1 MSQQSQILDT
11 LAVIGVGLIGGS
23 LAGAL
28 KKRGAVGTVVGCGR
42 SEKNLEIALTRGL
55 IDQYT
60 TDLGQA
66 VAAADLVL
74 LGTPVGTL
82 GDLLPR
88 IVGHL
93 KPGAILT
100 DAGSVKGDVVE
111 IARAVLGSHYSQFVP
126 AHPIA
131 GRERSGAEAADAD
144 LFRNHW
150 VVLTPTEDTEPQAVE
165 TVRQMWERVDAN
177 VRFMDTGT
185 HDQILGVT
193 SHLPHAVAYAL
204 VAQLADL
211 DSSDDYSSMTAGG
224 FLDITR
230 VASSDPVMWRD
241 IFMHN
246 AQITADL
253 IQDHRAVLKR
263 LEDLTRSKDAAGL
276 EAWFRSAKELRS
288 QLKSA
293 KTGDE

>member
-1 MSQQSQILDT
+1 MSQQGQILDT

-28 KKRGAVGTVVGCGR
+28 KMRGAVGTVVGCGR
-42 SEKNLEIALTRGL
+42 SVENLETALARGL
-55 IDQYT
+55 IDRYT
-60 TDLGQA
+60 TDLVEA

-74 LGTPVGTL
+74 LATPVGSL
-82 GDLLPR
+82 ADLLPR
-88 IVGHL
+88 IVEHL
-93 KPGAILT
+93 KPGAVLT
-100 DAGSVKGDVVE
+100 DAGSVKGDIVE
-111 IARAVLGSHYSQFVP
+111 ITRAALGSHFPQFVP

-150 VVLTPTEDTEPQAVE
+150 VVLTPTHDTEPQAVE
-165 TVRQMWERVDAN
+165 TVRQMWECVEAK
-177 VRFMDTGT
+177 VRFMDARA
-185 HDQILGVT
+185 HDQILGMT

-211 DSSDDYSSMTAGG
+211 DSSEDYSSMTAGG

-263 LEDLTRSKDAAGL
+263 LEDLIRSNDAAGL
-276 EAWFRSAKELRS
+276 EAWFRAAKELRS

>member
-1 MSQQSQILDT
+1 MSQRGPILDT

-23 LAGAL
+23 LSGAL

-42 SEKNLEIALTRGL
+42 SEENLEIALTRGL
-55 IDQYT
+55 IDRYT

-66 VAAADLVL
+66 VGAADLVL
-74 LGTPVGTL
+74 LATPVGSL
-82 GDLLPR
+82 ADLLPR
-88 IVGHL
+88 IAGHL

-111 IARAVLGSHYSQFVP
+111 VARAVLGSHFSQFVP

-150 VVLTPTEDTEPQAVE
+150 VVLTPTHDTELQAVE
-165 TVRQMWERVDAN
+165 TVKQMWECVEAK
-177 VRFMDTGT
+177 VRYMDTRA
-185 HDQILGVT
+185 HDQILGMT
-193 SHLPHAVAYAL
+193 SHLPHAAAYAL
-204 VAQLADL
+204 MAQLADL
-211 DSSDDYSSMTAGG
+211 DSSEDYSSMTAGG

-230 VASSDPVMWRD
+230 VASSDPIMWRD

-263 LEDLTRSKDAAGL
+263 LEDLIRSKDAAGL
-276 EAWFRSAKELRS
+276 EAWFRTAKELRS

>member
-1 MSQQSQILDT
+1 MSQQGQILDT
-11 LAVIGVGLIGGS
+11 VAVIGVGLIGGS

-28 KKRGAVGTVVGCGR
+28 KKRGAVGTVVGFGR
-42 SEKNLEIALTRGL
+42 SVENLETALVRGL

-60 TDLGQA
+60 TDLVEA

-74 LGTPVGTL
+74 LATPVGSL
-82 GDLLPR
+82 ADLLPR
-88 IVGHL
+88 IVKHL

-111 IARAVLGSHYSQFVP
+111 VVRAVLGSHFSQFVP

-131 GRERSGAEAADAD
+131 GRERSGAEAADVD

-150 VVLTPTEDTEPQAVE
+150 VVLTPTDDTESQAVE
-165 TVRQMWERVDAN
+165 TVRQMWECVEAK
-177 VRFMDTGT
+177 VRFMDTRA
-185 HDQILGVT
+185 HDQILGMT

-204 VAQLADL
+204 VAQLADF
-211 DSSDDYSSMTAGG
+211 DSSEDYSSMTAGG

-230 VASSDPVMWRD
+230 VASSDPIMWRD

-263 LEDLTRSKDAAGL
+263 LEDLIRSKDAAGL
-276 EAWFRSAKELRS
+276 EAWFRTAKELRS

-293 KTGDE
+293 KTEDE

>member
-1 MSQQSQILDT
+1 MSQQGQILDT
-11 LAVIGVGLIGGS
+11 VAVIGVGLIGGS

-28 KKRGAVGTVVGCGR
+28 KKRGAVGTVVGFGR
-42 SEKNLEIALTRGL
+42 SVENLETALVRGL

-60 TDLGQA
+60 TDLVEA

-74 LGTPVGTL
+74 LATPVGSL
-82 GDLLPR
+82 ADLLPR
-88 IVGHL
+88 IVKHL

-100 DAGSVKGDVVE
+100 DAGSVKADVVE
-111 IARAVLGSHYSQFVP
+111 GARAVLGSHFSQFVP

-131 GRERSGAEAADAD
+131 GRERSGAEAADVD

-150 VVLTPTEDTEPQAVE
+150 VVLTPTDDTESQAVE
-165 TVRQMWERVDAN
+165 TVRQMWECVEAK
-177 VRFMDTGT
+177 VRFMDTRA
-185 HDQILGVT
+185 HDQILGMT

-204 VAQLADL
+204 VAQLADF
-211 DSSDDYSSMTAGG
+211 DSSEDYSSMTAGG

-230 VASSDPVMWRD
+230 VASSDPIMWRD

-263 LEDLTRSKDAAGL
+263 LEDLIRSKDAAGL
-276 EAWFRSAKELRS
+276 EAWFRATRELRS

-293 KTGDE
+293 KTEDE

>member
-42 SEKNLEIALTRGL
+42 SEENLEIALTRGL

-74 LGTPVGTL
+74 LATPVGSL
-82 GDLLPR
+82 ADLLPR
-88 IVGHL
+88 IAGHL

-111 IARAVLGSHYSQFVP
+111 VARAVLGSHFSQFVP

-177 VRFMDTGT
+177 VRFMDSVT
-185 HDQILGVT
+185 HDQILGMT

-211 DSSDDYSSMTAGG
+211 DSSEDYSSMTAGG

-241 IFMHN
+241 IFVHN

-253 IQDHRAVLKR
+253 IQDHRAVLMR
-263 LEDLTRSKDAAGL
+263 LEDLIRSKDAAGL

>member
-1 MSQQSQILDT
+1 VSQQGQILDT

-28 KKRGAVGTVVGCGR
+28 KQRGAVGTVVGCGR
-42 SEKNLEIALTRGL
+42 SKENLETALSRGL

-60 TDLGQA
+60 TDLGEA
-66 VAAADLVL
+66 VIAADLVL
-74 LGTPVGTL
+74 LATPVGSL
-82 GDLLPR
+82 ADLLPR
-88 IVGHL
+88 IAGHL

-111 IARAVLGSHYSQFVP
+111 VARAVLGSNFSQFVP

-150 VVLTPTEDTEPQAVE
+150 VVLTPTDDTAPQAVE
-165 TVRQMWERVDAN
+165 TVRLMWERVDAK

-185 HDQILGVT
+185 HDQILGMT

-211 DSSDDYSSMTAGG
+211 DSNKDYSSMTAGG

-246 AQITADL
+246 PQIAADL
-253 IQDHRAVLKR
+253 IRDYRSVLMR
-263 LEDLTRSKDAAGL
+263 LEDLIRSKDAAGL

>member
-1 MSQQSQILDT
+1 MSQQGQILDT

-28 KKRGAVGTVVGCGR
+28 KMRGAVGTVVGCGR
-42 SEKNLEIALTRGL
+42 SVENLETALARGL
-55 IDQYT
+55 IDRYT
-60 TDLGQA
+60 TDLVEA

-74 LGTPVGTL
+74 LATPVGSL
-82 GDLLPR
+82 ADLLPR
-88 IVGHL
+88 IVEHL
-93 KPGAILT
+93 KPGAVLT
-100 DAGSVKGDVVE
+100 DAGSVKGDIVE
-111 IARAVLGSHYSQFVP
+111 ITRAALGSHFPQFVP

-150 VVLTPTEDTEPQAVE
+150 VVLTPTHDTEPQAVE
-165 TVRQMWERVDAN
+165 TVRQMWECVEAK
-177 VRFMDTGT
+177 VRFMDARA
-185 HDQILGVT
+185 HDQILGMT

-211 DSSDDYSSMTAGG
+211 DSSEDYSSMTAGG

-263 LEDLTRSKDAAGL
+263 LEDLIRSRDAAGL
-276 EAWFRSAKELRS
+276 EAWFRAAKELRS

>member
-74 LGTPVGTL
+74 LATPVGSL
-82 GDLLPR
+82 ADLLPR
-88 IVGHL
+88 IAGHL
-93 KPGAILT
+93 KPGAILS

-111 IARAVLGSHYSQFVP
+111 VARAVLGSHFSQFVP

-185 HDQILGVT
+185 HDQILGMT

>member
-1 MSQQSQILDT
+1 MSQQGQMLDT

-42 SEKNLEIALTRGL
+42 SVENLETALARGL

-60 TDLGQA
+60 TDLIEA

-74 LGTPVGTL
+74 LATPVGSL
-82 GDLLPR
+82 ADLLPR
-88 IVGHL
+88 IAGHL
-93 KPGAILT
+93 KPGAILS

-111 IARAVLGSHYSQFVP
+111 VARAVLGSHFPQFVP

-144 LFRNHW
+144 LFRDHW
-150 VVLTPTEDTEPQAVE
+150 VVLTPTHDTEAHAVE
-165 TVRQMWERVDAN
+165 TVRQMWECVEAK
-177 VRFMDTGT
+177 VRFMDTRA
-185 HDQILGVT
+185 HDQILGMT

-211 DSSDDYSSMTAGG
+211 DSSEDYSSMTAGG

-263 LEDLTRSKDAAGL
+263 LEDLIRNNDAAGL
-276 EAWFRSAKELRS
+276 EAWFRAAKELRS

>member
-42 SEKNLEIALTRGL
+42 SEENLEIALTRGL

-74 LGTPVGTL
+74 LATPVGSL
-82 GDLLPR
+82 ADLLPR
-88 IVGHL
+88 IAGHL

-111 IARAVLGSHYSQFVP
+111 VARAVLGSHFSQFVP

-185 HDQILGVT
+185 HDQILGMT

-263 LEDLTRSKDAAGL
+263 LEDLTRNKDAAGL

>member
-1 MSQQSQILDT
+1 MSQQGQMLDT

-42 SEKNLEIALTRGL
+42 SVENLETALVRGL

-60 TDLGQA
+60 TDLAEA

-74 LGTPVGTL
+74 LATPVGSL
-82 GDLLPR
+82 ADLLPR
-88 IVGHL
+88 IAGHL
-93 KPGAILT
+93 KPGAILS

-111 IARAVLGSHYSQFVP
+111 VARAVLGSHFSQFVP

-144 LFRNHW
+144 LFRDHW
-150 VVLTPTEDTEPQAVE
+150 VVLTPTHDTEPQAVE
-165 TVRQMWERVDAN
+165 TVRQMWECVEAK
-177 VRFMDTGT
+177 VRFMDTRA
-185 HDQILGVT
+185 HDQILGMT

-211 DSSDDYSSMTAGG
+211 DSSEDYSSMTAGG

-263 LEDLTRSKDAAGL
+263 LEDLIRSNDAAGL
-276 EAWFRSAKELRS
+276 EAWFRAAKELRS

>member
-1 MSQQSQILDT
+1 MSQQGQMLDT

-42 SEKNLEIALTRGL
+42 SVENLETALVRGL

-60 TDLGQA
+60 TDLAEA

-74 LGTPVGTL
+74 LATPVGSL
-82 GDLLPR
+82 ADLLPR
-88 IVGHL
+88 IAGHL
-93 KPGAILT
+93 KPGAILS

-111 IARAVLGSHYSQFVP
+111 VARAVLGSHFSQFVP

-144 LFRNHW
+144 LFRDHW
-150 VVLTPTEDTEPQAVE
+150 VVLTPTHDTEPQAVE
-165 TVRQMWERVDAN
+165 TVREMWECVEAK
-177 VRFMDTGT
+177 VRFMDTRA
-185 HDQILGVT
+185 HDQILGMT

-211 DSSDDYSSMTAGG
+211 DSSEDYSSMTAGG

-241 IFMHN
+241 IFTHN

-263 LEDLTRSKDAAGL
+263 LEDLIRNNDAAGL
-276 EAWFRSAKELRS
+276 EAWFRAAKELRS

>member
-1 MSQQSQILDT
+1 MSQQSHILHT

-42 SEKNLEIALTRGL
+42 SEENLEIALTRGL

-74 LGTPVGTL
+74 LATPVGSL
-82 GDLLPR
+82 ADLLPR
-88 IVGHL
+88 IAGHL

-111 IARAVLGSHYSQFVP
+111 VARAVLGSHFSQFVP

-131 GRERSGAEAADAD
+131 GRERSGAEAADTD

-165 TVRQMWERVDAN
+165 TVRQMWERADAN
-177 VRFMDTGT
+177 VRFMDSVT
-185 HDQILGVT
+185 HDQILGMT

-211 DSSDDYSSMTAGG
+211 DSSEDYSSMTAGG

-241 IFMHN
+241 IFTHN

-263 LEDLTRSKDAAGL
+263 LEDLIRNNDAAGL
-276 EAWFRSAKELRS
+276 EAWFRAAKELRS

>member
-74 LGTPVGTL
+74 LATPVGSL
-82 GDLLPR
+82 ADLLPR
-88 IVGHL
+88 IAGHL

-111 IARAVLGSHYSQFVP
+111 IARAVLGSHFSQFVP

-185 HDQILGVT
+185 HDQILGMT

>member
-1 MSQQSQILDT
+1 MSQQGPILDT

-42 SEKNLEIALTRGL
+42 SEENLETALTRGL

-60 TDLGQA
+60 TDPGEA

-74 LGTPVGTL
+74 LATPVGSL
-82 GDLLPR
+82 ADLLPR

-111 IARAVLGSHYSQFVP
+111 IARAVLGSHFSQFVP

-131 GRERSGAEAADAD
+131 GRERSGAEAADTD

-150 VVLTPTEDTEPQAVE
+150 VVLTPTHDTEPQAVE
-165 TVRQMWERVDAN
+165 TVRQMWECVEAK
-177 VRFMDTGT
+177 VRFMDTRA
-185 HDQILGVT
+185 HDQILGMT

-211 DSSDDYSSMTAGG
+211 DSSEDYSSMTAGG

-263 LEDLTRSKDAAGL
+263 LEDLIRSRDAAGL
-276 EAWFRSAKELRS
+276 EAWFRAAKELRS

>member
-1 MSQQSQILDT
+1 MSQQGPILDT

-28 KKRGAVGTVVGCGR
+28 KKRGAVGAVVGCGR
-42 SEKNLEIALTRGL
+42 SVENLETALTRGL

-60 TDLGQA
+60 TDLVEA

-74 LGTPVGTL
+74 LATPVGSL
-82 GDLLPR
+82 ADLLPR
-88 IVGHL
+88 IAGHL

-111 IARAVLGSHYSQFVP
+111 RARAVLGAHFSQFVP

-131 GRERSGAEAADAD
+131 GRERSGAEAADVD

-150 VVLTPTEDTEPQAVE
+150 VVLTPTHDTELQAVE
-165 TVRQMWERVDAN
+165 TVKQMWECVEAK
-177 VRFMDTGT
+177 VRYMDTRA
-185 HDQILGVT
+185 HDQILGMT
-193 SHLPHAVAYAL
+193 SHLPHAAAYAL

-211 DSSDDYSSMTAGG
+211 DSSEDYSSMTAGG

-230 VASSDPVMWRD
+230 VASSDPIMWRD

-263 LEDLTRSKDAAGL
+263 LEDLIRSKDAAGL
-276 EAWFRSAKELRS
+276 EAWFRTAKELRS

>member
-42 SEKNLEIALTRGL
+42 SEENLEIALTRGL

-74 LGTPVGTL
+74 LATPVGSL
-82 GDLLPR
+82 ADLLPR
-88 IVGHL
+88 IAGHL
-93 KPGAILT
+93 KPGAILS

-111 IARAVLGSHYSQFVP
+111 VARAVLGSHFSQFVP

-150 VVLTPTEDTEPQAVE
+150 VVLTPTEETEPQAVE

-185 HDQILGVT
+185 HDQILGMT

-246 AQITADL
+246 AQITAEL
-253 IQDHRAVLKR
+253 IRDHRAVLKR

>member
-1 MSQQSQILDT
+1 MSQQSHILHT

-42 SEKNLEIALTRGL
+42 SEENLEIALTRGL

-74 LGTPVGTL
+74 LATPVGSL
-82 GDLLPR
+82 ADLLPR
-88 IVGHL
+88 IAGHL

-111 IARAVLGSHYSQFVP
+111 VARAVLGSHFSQFVP

-185 HDQILGVT
+185 HDQILGMT

-263 LEDLTRSKDAAGL
+263 LEDLTRNKDAAGL

>member
-1 MSQQSQILDT
+1 MSQQGPILDT

-42 SEKNLEIALTRGL
+42 SEENLETALTRGL
-55 IDQYT
+55 IDQCT
-60 TDLGQA
+60 TDLGEA

-74 LGTPVGTL
+74 LATPVGSL
-82 GDLLPR
+82 ADLLPR

-111 IARAVLGSHYSQFVP
+111 IARAVLGSHFSQFVP

-131 GRERSGAEAADAD
+131 GRERSGAEAADTD

-150 VVLTPTEDTEPQAVE
+150 VVLTPTHDTEPQAVE
-165 TVRQMWERVDAN
+165 TVRQMWECVEAK
-177 VRFMDTGT
+177 VRFMDTRA
-185 HDQILGVT
+185 HDQILGMT

-211 DSSDDYSSMTAGG
+211 DSSEDYSSMTAGG

-263 LEDLTRSKDAAGL
+263 LEDLIRSRDAAGL
-276 EAWFRSAKELRS
+276 EAWFRAAKELRS

>member
-1 MSQQSQILDT
+1 
-11 LAVIGVGLIGGS
+11 
-23 LAGAL
+23 
-28 KKRGAVGTVVGCGR
+28 
-42 SEKNLEIALTRGL
+42 L

-60 TDLGQA
+60 TDLAEA

-74 LGTPVGTL
+74 LATPVGSL
-82 GDLLPR
+82 ADLLPR
-88 IVGHL
+88 IAGHL
-93 KPGAILT
+93 KPGAILS

-111 IARAVLGSHYSQFVP
+111 VARAVLGSHFSQFVP

-144 LFRNHW
+144 LFRDHW
-150 VVLTPTEDTEPQAVE
+150 VVLTPTHDTEPQAVE
-165 TVRQMWERVDAN
+165 TVRQMWECVEAK
-177 VRFMDTGT
+177 VRFMDTRA
-185 HDQILGVT
+185 HDQILGMT

-211 DSSDDYSSMTAGG
+211 DSSEDYSSMTAGG

-241 IFMHN
+241 IFTHN

-263 LEDLTRSKDAAGL
+263 LEDLIRNNDAAGL
-276 EAWFRSAKELRS
+276 EAWFRAAKELRS

>member
-1 MSQQSQILDT
+1 MSQQGQILDT

-28 KKRGAVGTVVGCGR
+28 KMRGAVGTVVGCGR
-42 SEKNLEIALTRGL
+42 SVENLETALARGL
-55 IDQYT
+55 IDRYT
-60 TDLGQA
+60 TDLVEA

-74 LGTPVGTL
+74 LATPVGSL
-82 GDLLPR
+82 ADLLPR

-111 IARAVLGSHYSQFVP
+111 IARAVLGSHFSQFVP

-131 GRERSGAEAADAD
+131 GRERSGAEAADTD

-150 VVLTPTEDTEPQAVE
+150 VVLTPTHDTEPQAVE
-165 TVRQMWERVDAN
+165 TVRQMWECVEAK
-177 VRFMDTGT
+177 VRFMDTRA
-185 HDQILGVT
+185 HDQILGMT

-211 DSSDDYSSMTAGG
+211 DSSEDYSSMTAGG

-263 LEDLTRSKDAAGL
+263 LEDLIRSNDAAGL
-276 EAWFRSAKELRS
+276 EAWFRAAKELRS

>member
-1 MSQQSQILDT
+1 MSQQGQILDT

-28 KKRGAVGTVVGCGR
+28 KMRGAVGTVVGCGR
-42 SEKNLEIALTRGL
+42 SVENLETALARGL
-55 IDQYT
+55 IDRYT
-60 TDLGQA
+60 TDLVEA

-74 LGTPVGTL
+74 LATPVGSL
-82 GDLLPR
+82 ADLLPR

-111 IARAVLGSHYSQFVP
+111 IARAVLGSHFPQFVP

-131 GRERSGAEAADAD
+131 GRERSGAEAADTD

-150 VVLTPTEDTEPQAVE
+150 VVLTPTHDTEPQAVE
-165 TVRQMWERVDAN
+165 TVRQMWECVEAK
-177 VRFMDTGT
+177 VRFMDARA
-185 HDQILGVT
+185 HDQILGMT

-211 DSSDDYSSMTAGG
+211 DSSEDYSSMTAGG

-263 LEDLTRSKDAAGL
+263 LEDLIRSNDAAGL
-276 EAWFRSAKELRS
+276 EAWFRAAKELRS

>member
-1 MSQQSQILDT
+1 MSQQGQILDT

-28 KKRGAVGTVVGCGR
+28 KMRGAVGTVVGCGR
-42 SEKNLEIALTRGL
+42 SVENLETALARGL
-55 IDQYT
+55 IDRYT
-60 TDLGQA
+60 TDLVEA

-74 LGTPVGTL
+74 LATPVGSL
-82 GDLLPR
+82 ADLLPR
-88 IVGHL
+88 IVEHL
-93 KPGAILT
+93 KPGAVLT
-100 DAGSVKGDVVE
+100 DAGSVKGDIVE
-111 IARAVLGSHYSQFVP
+111 ITRAALGSHFPQFVP

-150 VVLTPTEDTEPQAVE
+150 VVLTPTHDTEPQAVE
-165 TVRQMWERVDAN
+165 TVRQMWECVEAK
-177 VRFMDTGT
+177 VRFMDTRA
-185 HDQILGVT
+185 HDQILGMT

-211 DSSDDYSSMTAGG
+211 DSSEDYSSMTAGG

-263 LEDLTRSKDAAGL
+263 LEDLIRSNDAAGL
-276 EAWFRSAKELRS
+276 EAWFRAAKELRS

>member
-1 MSQQSQILDT
+1 MSQQGQILDT

-28 KKRGAVGTVVGCGR
+28 KMRGAVGTVVGCGR
-42 SEKNLEIALTRGL
+42 SVENLETALARGL
-55 IDQYT
+55 IDRYT
-60 TDLGQA
+60 TDLVEA

-74 LGTPVGTL
+74 LATPVGSL
-82 GDLLPR
+82 ADLLPR
-88 IVGHL
+88 IVEHL

-111 IARAVLGSHYSQFVP
+111 IARAVLGSHFSQFVP

-150 VVLTPTEDTEPQAVE
+150 VVLTPTHDTEPQAVE
-165 TVRQMWERVDAN
+165 TVRQMWECVEAK
-177 VRFMDTGT
+177 VRFMDARA
-185 HDQILGVT
+185 HDQILGMT

-211 DSSDDYSSMTAGG
+211 DSSEDYSSMTAGG

-263 LEDLTRSKDAAGL
+263 LEDLIRSNDAAGL
-276 EAWFRSAKELRS
+276 EAWFRAAKELRS

>member
-1 MSQQSQILDT
+1 MSQQGQMLDT

-42 SEKNLEIALTRGL
+42 SVENLETALVRGL

-60 TDLGQA
+60 TDLAEA

-74 LGTPVGTL
+74 LATPVGSL
-82 GDLLPR
+82 ADLLPR
-88 IVGHL
+88 IAGHL
-93 KPGAILT
+93 KPGAILS

-111 IARAVLGSHYSQFVP
+111 VARAVLGSHFSQFVP

-144 LFRNHW
+144 LFRDHW
-150 VVLTPTEDTEPQAVE
+150 VVLTPTHDTEPQAVE
-165 TVRQMWERVDAN
+165 TVRQMWECVEAK
-177 VRFMDTGT
+177 VRFMDTRA
-185 HDQILGVT
+185 HDQILGMT

-211 DSSDDYSSMTAGG
+211 DSSEDYSSMTAGG

-241 IFMHN
+241 IFTHN

-263 LEDLTRSKDAAGL
+263 LEDLIRNNDAAGL
-276 EAWFRSAKELRS
+276 EAWFRAAKELRS

>member
-1 MSQQSQILDT
+1 MSQQGQILDT

-28 KKRGAVGTVVGCGR
+28 KMRGAVGTVVGCGR
-42 SEKNLEIALTRGL
+42 SVENLETALARGL
-55 IDQYT
+55 IDRYT
-60 TDLGQA
+60 TDLVEA

-74 LGTPVGTL
+74 LATPVGSL
-82 GDLLPR
+82 ADLLPR
-88 IVGHL
+88 IVEHL
-93 KPGAILT
+93 KPGAVLT
-100 DAGSVKGDVVE
+100 DAGSVKGDIVE
-111 IARAVLGSHYSQFVP
+111 ITRAALGSHFPQFVP

-131 GRERSGAEAADAD
+131 GRERSGAEAADTD

-150 VVLTPTEDTEPQAVE
+150 VVLTPTHDTEPQAVE
-165 TVRQMWERVDAN
+165 TVRQMWECVEAK
-177 VRFMDTGT
+177 VRFMDARA
-185 HDQILGVT
+185 HDQILGMT

-211 DSSDDYSSMTAGG
+211 DSSEDYSSMTAGG

-263 LEDLTRSKDAAGL
+263 LEDLIRSNDAAGL
-276 EAWFRSAKELRS
+276 EAWFRAAKELRS

>member
-42 SEKNLEIALTRGL
+42 SEENLEIALTRGL

-74 LGTPVGTL
+74 LATPVGAL
-82 GDLLPR
+82 ADLLPR
-88 IVGHL
+88 IAGHL
-93 KPGAILT
+93 KPGAIVT

-111 IARAVLGSHYSQFVP
+111 VARAVLGSHFSQFVP

-177 VRFMDTGT
+177 VRFMDSVT
-185 HDQILGVT
+185 HDQILGMT

-211 DSSDDYSSMTAGG
+211 DSSEDYSSMTAGG

-241 IFMHN
+241 IFVHN

-253 IQDHRAVLKR
+253 IQDHRAVLMR
-263 LEDLTRSKDAAGL
+263 LEDLIRSKDAAGL

>member
-1 MSQQSQILDT
+1 MSQQGQILDT

-28 KKRGAVGTVVGCGR
+28 KMRGAVGTVVGCGR
-42 SEKNLEIALTRGL
+42 SVENLETALARGL
-55 IDQYT
+55 IDRYT
-60 TDLGQA
+60 TDLVEA

-74 LGTPVGTL
+74 LATPVGSL
-82 GDLLPR
+82 ADLLPR
-88 IVGHL
+88 IVEHL
-93 KPGAILT
+93 KPGAVLT
-100 DAGSVKGDVVE
+100 DAGSVKGDIVE
-111 IARAVLGSHYSQFVP
+111 ITRAALGSHFPQFVP

-131 GRERSGAEAADAD
+131 GRERSGAEAADTD

-150 VVLTPTEDTEPQAVE
+150 VVLTPTHDTEPQAVE
-165 TVRQMWERVDAN
+165 TVRQMWECVEAK
-177 VRFMDTGT
+177 VRFMDTRA
-185 HDQILGVT
+185 HDQILGMT

-211 DSSDDYSSMTAGG
+211 DSSEDYSSMTAGG

-263 LEDLTRSKDAAGL
+263 LEDLIRSNDAAGL
-276 EAWFRSAKELRS
+276 EAWFRAAKELRS